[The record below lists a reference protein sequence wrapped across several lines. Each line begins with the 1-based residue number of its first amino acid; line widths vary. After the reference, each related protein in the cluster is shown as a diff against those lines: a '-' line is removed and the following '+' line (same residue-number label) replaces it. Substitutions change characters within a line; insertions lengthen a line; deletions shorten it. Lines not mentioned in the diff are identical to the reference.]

1 MPAPMS
7 PFSGGGYQTS
17 SYNNFSQQTYSDP
30 SSYYQS
36 MSSSNYYSLNSPMG
50 SMSSF
55 QSFNSMF
62 ANQAPQGSNGGSNF
76 SYSDFQRSTSMNS
89 YQCPPT
95 PPAPP
100 TQSAWSDT
108 GVNNNQSSI
117 DLGQYKLDLDKAH
130 SSMMLTDKTNNIA
143 TKVWGDPHIDFNSG
157 SGNQTSGMF
166 NGSLTF
172 DLPDNTTIGV
182 HTQPIDG
189 GVSLA
194 DSLTITRGNQAY
206 NVTGLSEQNPAPLSV
221 ERSNNGFAAWQ
232 NQPQDGPHLMAT
244 NSGTGWVNEQTHQM
258 AKASDFNA

>member
-1 MPAPMS
+1 MPAPMP
-7 PFSGGGYQTS
+7 PFAGGGYQTS

-30 SSYYQS
+30 SNYYQS
-36 MSSSNYYSLNSPMG
+36 MSSSNSYSLNSPMG
-50 SMSSF
+50 SMSSY
-55 QSFNSMF
+55 QAFNSMF
-62 ANQAPQGSNGGSNF
+62 SNQAAQGSSGGANF
-76 SYSDFQRSTSMNS
+76 SYSDFMRSTSMNS
-89 YQCPPT
+89 YQFPPT
-95 PPAPP
+95 PTP

-130 SSMMLTDKTNNIA
+130 SSMMLTDKASNIA

-157 SGNQTSGMF
+157 SDQKTSSLF
-166 NGSLTF
+166 NGSMTF

-182 HTQPIDG
+182 HTQPGDG
-189 GVSLA
+189 GVSFA
-194 DSLTITRGNQAY
+194 DGLTITRGNDAY
-206 NVTGLSEQNPAPLSV
+206 NVTGLSERNSAPLSV

-258 AKASDFNA
+258 AKASDFNG